1 MEEQFLCEGITR
13 AGVVCSNRGINEV
26 DGFHFCRIHMVI
38 YDRAR
43 LERGRRPP
51 ERCHVISH
59 QGNYCRNNHLPEHY
73 VCERHLP
80 PVAGWNEPQI
90 APLLADDIFARVVN
104 DMVGLGPILL
114 HPLPPPEVPFA
125 ADSQNVHRKEVSE
138 QTNKATEFLLNV
150 KLPSKKVQPTL
161 WQFAA
166 VMFIEFAGTN
176 FRLFVDVIADV
187 EHWLGTNTCRKKN
200 DHLYCNLMYALIVYI
215 KKSEHAE
222 ELWKRLWQEC
232 CDSLGMCCEG
242 HISRLCNVLV
252 GYVEG
257 LDAPVSLGELTQQK
271 MAAIAGQ
278 DIPEDDK
285 RRMANEFFDT
295 HGVPDADREAWLEA
309 F

>member
-1 MEEQFLCEGITR
+1 
-13 AGVVCSNRGINEV
+13 
-26 DGFHFCRIHMVI
+26 
-38 YDRAR
+38 
-43 LERGRRPP
+43 
-51 ERCHVISH
+51 
-59 QGNYCRNNHLPEHY
+59 
-73 VCERHLP
+73 
-80 PVAGWNEPQI
+80 
-90 APLLADDIFARVVN
+90 
-104 DMVGLGPILL
+104 MVGLNPIPLQ
-114 HPLPPPEVPFA
+114 PLPPPPPPVAFA
-125 ADSQNVHRKEVSE
+125 ADPQNVHRKEVSE

-150 KLPSKKVQPTL
+150 KLPAKKAQSNL
-161 WQFAA
+161 WRSAA
-166 VMFIEFAGTN
+166 AMFIEFAGTN

-187 EHWLGTNTCRKKN
+187 EHWLCTNTCRERN
-200 DHLYCNLMYALIVYI
+200 DRLYCKLMYALIVYI
-215 KKSEHAE
+215 KESEHAE

-295 HGVPDADREAWLEA
+295 HGVPDADRVAWLEA